1 MNQQL
6 VSYIRQQL
14 RANEQRESIMNT
26 LLAQGWKSSDLDAAF
41 AVVEKEQTVAPAPP
55 AAAPEPASFA
65 QAFPGATEI
74 IESKPK
80 LFEAQVQAEPQK
92 QVQSSVPVQSRL
104 QPQVQPQTQVQ
115 AQTPTRQLDTQA
127 GVSGGF
133 PGDEQFN
140 ESAAGQPS
148 LLKSILAFVG
158 LGFGVLSLGSF
169 FMPWVGLPLAVIGV
183 ILCIVGVLGPKKL
196 FAFIGL
202 GLCVIGLVGFGVKIV
217 MSRPAPVSD
226 NGNTV
231 TQPTTTNPGNTVT
244 TNPGNTITTTTTTNP
259 GNTVTQQPATTP
271 VSKSPLLSTTP
282 YIDANGGYAI
292 QPPKGWQVGQGSNNG
307 RNFIIFLSPTQEKN
321 NKGQV
326 VFNENINITSE
337 PNKEATSDAYVQK
350 SRQALQQYLTGY
362 KITDE
367 KDVTVN
373 GQPAKIIGGT
383 FTQNGLQLRSL
394 QLFAFKGTTA
404 YVVTGLALVT
414 KWVNDSPAIQAS
426 LTSFVFQ

>member
-14 RANEQRESIMNT
+14 RANEQRESIINT
-26 LLAQGWKSSDLDAAF
+26 LIAQGWKSSDLDQAF

-55 AAAPEPASFA
+55 AAPAPASFE

-80 LFEAQVQAEPQK
+80 LFQAQTQSEPQ
-92 QVQSSVPVQSRL
+92 QEPQFTVQNQSQS
-104 QPQVQPQTQVQ
+104 QPQVQ
-115 AQTPTRQLDTQA
+115 AQTPVQAQPVVQA

-133 PGDEQFN
+133 PGDEQFD
-140 ESAAGQPS
+140 EIAGGQPNP
-148 LLKSILAFVG
+148 LKSILAFVG
-158 LGFGVLSLGSF
+158 LGFGVLSLVSF
-169 FMPWVGLPLAVIGV
+169 FMPWVGLPLAVIGI
-183 ILCIVGVLGPKKL
+183 ILCIIGVLGPKKL

-202 GLCVIGLVGFGVKIV
+202 GLCVVGLIGFGVKLV
-217 MSRPAPVSD
+217 MSKPAPAGD
-226 NGNTV
+226 NGNAT
-231 TQPTTTNPGNTVT
+231 TQPATTTTNPGS
-244 TNPGNTITTTTTTNP
+244 TTTTTNP
-259 GNTVTQQPATTP
+259 STTTTQPSTTTQQPATTAP
-271 VSKSPLLSTTP
+271 LSTSPLLESTP
-282 YIDANGGYAI
+282 YIDANGGYSV

-307 RNFIIFLSPTQEKN
+307 RNFIIFLSPIQEKN

-367 KDVTVN
+367 KDTTVN

-383 FTQNGLQLRSL
+383 FAQNGLQLRSL

-404 YVVTGLALVT
+404 YVVTGLALAT
-414 KWVNDSPAIQAS
+414 KWDKDSPAIQAS